1 MRSVSSTVI
10 DYVLRDQVQ
19 ESFNI
24 FKTGR
29 EIRLESDR
37 YSLKGHYV
45 QKGNIYIIKKVAVR
59 TWK

>member
-1 MRSVSSTVI
+1 MRAVSSTVI
-10 DYVLRDQVQ
+10 DYILRDQVQ

-45 QKGNIYIIKKVAVR
+45 QKGNIYIIRKVAER
-59 TWK
+59 T

>member
-1 MRSVSSTVI
+1 MRTVSSTVI

-24 FKTGR
+24 LKTGR

-45 QKGNIYIIKKVAVR
+45 QKGNIYIIRKVAER
-59 TWK
+59 T

>member
-1 MRSVSSTVI
+1 MRTVSSAVI

-45 QKGNIYIIKKVAVR
+45 QKGNIYIIKKVAER
-59 TWK
+59 T

>member
-1 MRSVSSTVI
+1 MRAVSSTVI
-10 DYVLRDQVQ
+10 DYILRDQVQ

-59 TWK
+59 T

>member
-1 MRSVSSTVI
+1 MRTVSSTVI

-24 FKTGR
+24 LKTGR
-29 EIRLESDR
+29 EIRLESDG

>member
-1 MRSVSSTVI
+1 MRSVSSAVI

-24 FKTGR
+24 LKTGR

-59 TWK
+59 T

>member
-59 TWK
+59 T

>member
-1 MRSVSSTVI
+1 MRAVSSTVI
-10 DYVLRDQVQ
+10 DYILRDQVQ

-45 QKGNIYIIKKVAVR
+45 QKGNIYIIRKVAER

>member
-1 MRSVSSTVI
+1 MRTVSSAVI

-59 TWK
+59 T

>member
-1 MRSVSSTVI
+1 MRTVSSTVI

-45 QKGNIYIIKKVAVR
+45 QKGNIYIIKKVAEW
-59 TWK
+59 T

>member
-45 QKGNIYIIKKVAVR
+45 QKGNIYIIRKVAER
-59 TWK
+59 T

>member
-1 MRSVSSTVI
+1 MRTVSSTVI

-45 QKGNIYIIKKVAVR
+45 QKGNIYIIRKVAER
-59 TWK
+59 T

>member
-1 MRSVSSTVI
+1 MRSVSSAVI

-45 QKGNIYIIKKVAVR
+45 QKGNIYIIRKVAER
-59 TWK
+59 T

>member
-24 FKTGR
+24 LKTGR

-45 QKGNIYIIKKVAVR
+45 QKGNIYIIKKVAER

>member
-45 QKGNIYIIKKVAVR
+45 QKGNIYIIKKVAER

>member
-24 FKTGR
+24 LKTGR

>member
-1 MRSVSSTVI
+1 MRSVSSAVI

-45 QKGNIYIIKKVAVR
+45 QKGNIYIIKKVAEW
-59 TWK
+59 T

>member
-1 MRSVSSTVI
+1 MRTVSSTVI
-10 DYVLRDQVQ
+10 EYVLRDQVQ

-24 FKTGR
+24 LAGR

-45 QKGNIYIIKKVAVR
+45 VQIQKGNIYIIRKVTVR
-59 TWK
+59 T

>member
-45 QKGNIYIIKKVAVR
+45 QKGNIYIIKKVAER
-59 TWK
+59 T